1 MTRRSRPRPD
11 PRLDDTRPQ
20 PQAPAPPTETLE
32 RVEERLVADV
42 RPVEAGRVRLQKRV
56 VEEREELQVDLRHDE
71 LELERRSVDRR
82 LDAGEEPIR
91 NVGDATV
98 LLVVEERLEVRR
110 VPWVVEEIHLRRR
123 VVSEPRSVSDTVRK
137 ERWEMRTEG
146 DVDLEQR

>member
-11 PRLDDTRPQ
+11 PRLEDTRPQ
-20 PQAPAPPTETLE
+20 PQVPPAPTETLE

-56 VEEREELQVDLRHDE
+56 VEEREELGVDLRHDE
-71 LELERRSVDRR
+71 LELERRSVDRA
-82 LDAGEEPIR
+82 LEPGEEPIR
-91 NVGDATV
+91 NVGDTTV

-123 VVSEPRSVSDTVRK
+123 VVSEPKTVSDTVRK
-137 ERWEMRTEG
+137 ERWEMTTEG
-146 DVDLEQR
+146 DIDLEQR